1 MKINVLT
8 NKKVSYEDLFENLDS
23 EHNEYHFG
31 FIYEEDSHKSFA
43 CDELESINFYDDYLI
58 IINNEDDRFLFRY
71 DNMEYIKVICMNR
84 K

>member
-23 EHNEYHFG
+23 EHNEYHLRFM
-31 FIYEEDSHKSFA
+31 YEESSVKSFV
-43 CDELESINFYDDYLI
+43 CDELESINFYDDCLI

-84 K
+84 E